1 MNNRLERR
9 VEKLEC
15 EYSQDDAPVFVFV
28 DLGETQDEALA
39 RYGVAASATNVTFIR
54 WLNDDEEA

>member
-9 VEKLEC
+9 IEKLEC
-15 EYSQDDAPVFVFV
+15 EIRQDDEPVYVFV

-39 RYGVAASATNVTFIR
+39 RRGITSSANVTFIR
-54 WLNDDEEA
+54 WLNDYEEA